1 MSYMM
6 MRLKLSD
13 IYKRRNPG
21 KGYSFLMIVI
31 FCIAS
36 SMQAFSQELYVF
48 SEPAS
53 NMPAKALSLKYTGR
67 FLEGYHSGK
76 LEHRQAIAAQLG
88 LHKKWM
94 LKVGTTISN
103 MYSYPVTQWESVN
116 LYAKYRFLSKDEVH
130 KHFRAAAFMEAAYS
144 RNDLFYDEISLE
156 GDQSGVQAGLVLTQL
171 LHKLALSSTLSITE
185 LIHEQRRNDDS
196 PQGQFPYS
204 SFNYSLSAGY
214 LLLPRKY
221 VSYKQTN
228 FNIYLELLGSNTFDK
243 QLHFVDLAPAIQLI
257 FNSNTKLNAGYRF
270 QLSGNMH
277 RMATESFLIS
287 LETTFLNVLKPG
299 KKG

>member
-1 MSYMM
+1 MFSQF
-6 MRLKLSD
+6 KLTS
-13 IYKRRNPG
+13 IYKRIIPG
-21 KGYSFLMIVI
+21 NGFYLLLLT
-31 FCIAS
+31 IAGSIS
-36 SMQAFSQELYVF
+36 SMQVVSQELYVF

-76 LEHRQAIAAQLG
+76 LEHRQAVAAQMG
-88 LHKKWM
+88 LNKKWM
-94 LKVGTTISN
+94 LRAGTTISN
-103 MYSYPVTQWESVN
+103 MYSYPVTRWESVN

-156 GDQSGVQAGLVLTQL
+156 GDQSGVQAGLVFTQL
-171 LHKLALSSTLSITE
+171 LHKLALSSTLSYTE
-185 LIHEQRRNDDS
+185 VIHEQRRNDDS

-243 QLHFVDLAPAIQLI
+243 QLHFVDLAPAVQLI

-277 RMATESFLIS
+277 RMATESFLVS
-287 LETTFLNVLKPG
+287 LETTFLNVLKPRKRG
-299 KKG
+299 

>member
-1 MSYMM
+1 MM
-6 MRLKLSD
+6 ASAFLS
-13 IYKRRNPG
+13 KPVLG
-21 KGYSFLMIVI
+21 
-31 FCIAS
+31 
-36 SMQAFSQELYVF
+36 QELYVF

-53 NMPAKALSLKYTGR
+53 NMPAKALSLKYAGK

-76 LEHRQAIAAQLG
+76 TEQRQAFAAQLG
-88 LHKKWM
+88 INKKWM
-94 LKVGTTISN
+94 LRASTTISD
-103 MYSYPVTQWESVN
+103 MYSYPVTRWESVN
-116 LYAKYRFLSKDEVH
+116 VYAKYRFLSKDEVH

-144 RNDLFYDEISLE
+144 RNDLYYDELSLE
-156 GDQSGVQAGLVLTQL
+156 GDQSGVQAGLVFTQL

-185 LIHEQRRNDDS
+185 VIHEQRRNDDS
-196 PQGQFPYS
+196 PQGLYPYA

-228 FNIYLELLGSNTFDK
+228 FNIYLELLGSNTLVK
-243 QLHFVDLAPAIQLI
+243 SLHFVDLAPAFQLI

-287 LETTFLNVLKPG
+287 LETTFLNVLKPH
-299 KKG
+299 KK